1 LKLLRK
7 DKKNYRT
14 IDYVSRTSCIM
25 VWDIFRVKRR
35 KKRDGPEDDL
45 QMAINSIERFAPK
58 RHLREREMYYYNYGQ
73 IGRYLKPLLPLLIY
87 ISEKAG
93 KEENEEIFV
102 QDLFRKLKSFYDI
115 NDRLSIKE
123 ALQDNGLKIKLL
135 EIFKIFYNDNTLTRA
150 KIEDYLKAMEEE

>member
-1 LKLLRK
+1 
-7 DKKNYRT
+7 
-14 IDYVSRTSCIM
+14 M

-58 RHLREREMYYYNYGQ
+58 RYVQEREIYYYNYGQ

-123 ALQDNGLKIKLL
+123 ALQDNGLKIKLF
-135 EIFKIFYNDNTLTRA
+135 EIFKIFYNDNTPTRA
-150 KIEDYLKAMEEE
+150 RIEDYLKAMGQE

>member
-1 LKLLRK
+1 
-7 DKKNYRT
+7 
-14 IDYVSRTSCIM
+14 M

-58 RHLREREMYYYNYGQ
+58 RYVQEREIYYYNYGQ

-135 EIFKIFYNDNTLTRA
+135 EIFKIFYNDNTPTRA
-150 KIEDYLKAMEEE
+150 RIEDYLKAMGQE

>member
-1 LKLLRK
+1 M
-7 DKKNYRT
+7 
-14 IDYVSRTSCIM
+14 DYVSRTSRIM

-58 RHLREREMYYYNYGQ
+58 RYVQEREMYYYNYGQ

-135 EIFKIFYNDNTLTRA
+135 EIFKIFHNDNTLTRA
-150 KIEDYLKAMEEE
+150 KIEDYLKAMGEE

>member
-1 LKLLRK
+1 
-7 DKKNYRT
+7 
-14 IDYVSRTSCIM
+14 M

-58 RHLREREMYYYNYGQ
+58 RYVQEREMYYYNYGQ

-87 ISEKAG
+87 ISGKAG

-123 ALQDNGLKIKLL
+123 ALQDNGLKIKSL

-150 KIEDYLKAMEEE
+150 KIEDYLKAMGEE

>member
-1 LKLLRK
+1 
-7 DKKNYRT
+7 
-14 IDYVSRTSCIM
+14 M

-58 RHLREREMYYYNYGQ
+58 RYVQEREMYYYNYGQ

-87 ISEKAG
+87 ISGKAG

-150 KIEDYLKAMEEE
+150 KIEDYLKAMGEE

>member
-1 LKLLRK
+1 
-7 DKKNYRT
+7 
-14 IDYVSRTSCIM
+14 M

-45 QMAINSIERFAPK
+45 QMAINSIEKFAPK
-58 RHLREREMYYYNYGQ
+58 RYVQEREIYYYNYGQ

-135 EIFKIFYNDNTLTRA
+135 EIFKIFYNDNTPTRA
-150 KIEDYLKAMEEE
+150 RIENYLKAMGED

>member
-1 LKLLRK
+1 
-7 DKKNYRT
+7 
-14 IDYVSRTSCIM
+14 M

-58 RHLREREMYYYNYGQ
+58 RYVQEREMYYYNYGQ

-135 EIFKIFYNDNTLTRA
+135 EIFKIFYNDNTPTRA
-150 KIEDYLKAMEEE
+150 RIENYLKAMGEE

>member
-1 LKLLRK
+1 
-7 DKKNYRT
+7 
-14 IDYVSRTSCIM
+14 M

-45 QMAINSIERFAPK
+45 QMAINSIEKLAPK
-58 RHLREREMYYYNYGQ
+58 RHLQEREMYYYNYGQ
-73 IGRYLKPLLPLLIY
+73 IGRYLKPLLLLLIY

-150 KIEDYLKAMEEE
+150 KIEDYLKAMGED

>member
-1 LKLLRK
+1 
-7 DKKNYRT
+7 
-14 IDYVSRTSCIM
+14 M

-45 QMAINSIERFAPK
+45 QMAISSIEKLAPK
-58 RHLREREMYYYNYGQ
+58 RHLQEREIYYYNYRQ
-73 IGRYLKPLLPLLIY
+73 IKKYLKPLLPLLIY
-87 ISEKAG
+87 ISEKAR

-135 EIFKIFYNDNTLTRA
+135 EIFKIFYNDNTPTRA
-150 KIEDYLKAMEEE
+150 RIEDYLKAMGQE

>member
-1 LKLLRK
+1 
-7 DKKNYRT
+7 
-14 IDYVSRTSCIM
+14 M

-58 RHLREREMYYYNYGQ
+58 RYVQEREIYYYNYGQ

-150 KIEDYLKAMEEE
+150 KIEDYLKAMGEE

>member
-1 LKLLRK
+1 
-7 DKKNYRT
+7 
-14 IDYVSRTSCIM
+14 M

-45 QMAINSIERFAPK
+45 QMAINSIEKLAPK
-58 RHLREREMYYYNYGQ
+58 RYVQEREIYYYNYGQ

-123 ALQDNGLKIKLL
+123 ALQDNGLKIKLF
-135 EIFKIFYNDNTLTRA
+135 EIFKIFYNDNTPTRA
-150 KIEDYLKAMEEE
+150 RIEDYLKAMGQE

>member
-1 LKLLRK
+1 
-7 DKKNYRT
+7 
-14 IDYVSRTSCIM
+14 M

-58 RHLREREMYYYNYGQ
+58 RYVQEREIYYYNYGQ

-102 QDLFRKLKSFYDI
+102 QDLFRKLRSFYDI

-123 ALQDNGLKIKLL
+123 ALQDNGLKIKLF
-135 EIFKIFYNDNTLTRA
+135 EIFKIFYNDNTPTRA
-150 KIEDYLKAMEEE
+150 RIEDYLKAMGQE